1 MVTLSDKLN
10 AIAESEA
17 TAKQTQPESKEIK
30 MNVVKVEKTETKP
43 ETKTET
49 KPETHEATT
58 TTESENNNGENNN
71 LPDDA
76 GDNDT
81 KGE

>member
-17 TAKQTQPESKEIK
+17 TAKQKQPEREEIK

-43 ETKTET
+43 ETK
-49 KPETHEATT
+49 PETHEATK
-58 TTESENNNGENNN
+58 TTENENNNGENNN
-71 LPDDA
+71 KPEET

>member
-1 MVTLSDKLN
+1 MVTLADKLN
-10 AIAESEA
+10 AIAESEKSA
-17 TAKQTQPESKEIK
+17 TPKTETTNELK
-30 MNVVKVEKTETKP
+30 MNVVKVEKPETKP
-43 ETKTET
+43 EP

-58 TTESENNNGENNN
+58 TTEDENNNGENNN
-71 LPDDA
+71 TPDNT

>member
-1 MVTLSDKLN
+1 MVTLADKLN

-17 TAKQTQPESKEIK
+17 TAKQTQPESKELK
-30 MNVVKVEKTETKP
+30 MNVVKVEKP
-43 ETKTET
+43 ET

-58 TTESENNNGENNN
+58 TTENENNNGENNN
-71 LPDDA
+71 TPDDT
-76 GDNDT
+76 GDNET